1 MLIAK
6 RVLVIDC
13 QLAGISGDM
22 IIGALLDLGVN
33 TSKFTET
40 MKSACN
46 YLKGCQ
52 ELEITVNDVTRRGLQ
67 AKKLYVK
74 AEEHATHRTGAEL
87 RDAIINCADGIG
99 LSKKARGI
107 ALNSIDTLIA
117 AEAKIHGES
126 VDEVHLHEAGSVD
139 TVVDIVGTAFALEEL
154 GLFKDAKIYSTP
166 VAVGGGL
173 FKFSHGTI
181 SSPAPA
187 TIEILKSREFPMVG
201 GPISSELAT
210 PTGVA
215 ILVNITDQTAY
226 YYPPLKPKAIGYG
239 AGSKDFEEMPNVLR
253 VALGEPLRYGLLS
266 DEIYVLETNLD
277 DVTGEVIGY
286 TLDKL
291 LQEGARDVSV
301 IPMSTKKNRPGQILK
316 IIADREDVERLSLI
330 LMEETGTLGVR
341 IYPCVRHILARKT
354 VPVEVEIEGMK
365 EHVNVKV
372 SMNSEGRVIQIKP
385 EYDDV
390 KRLADKTGESLRGIM
405 DRVIENAKQTLGQEA
420 KSRGTE

>member
-1 MLIAK
+1 MLVAK

-33 TSKFTET
+33 ASKFSET
-40 MKSACN
+40 MRTACSCIE
-46 YLKGCQ
+46 GCRR
-52 ELEITVNDVTRRGLQ
+52 LEITVNEVARRGIRAKNLQ
-67 AKKLYVK
+67 VE
-74 AEEHATHRTGAEL
+74 AEEDETHRTGAEL
-87 RDAIINCADGIG
+87 RDAIMSCANKIG
-99 LSKKARGI
+99 LSNEAKEI
-107 ALNSIDTLIA
+107 ALRTIDTLIS
-117 AEAKIHGES
+117 AEAKIHGAS

-139 TVVDIVGTAFALEEL
+139 TVVDIVGTVLALEEL
-154 GLFKDAKIYSTP
+154 GALKDTKIYSTP

-173 FKFSHGTI
+173 FKFSHGTVP
-181 SSPAPA
+181 SPAPA
-187 TIEILKSREFPMVG
+187 TIEILKSRGFPLIG
-201 GPISSELAT
+201 GPVSSELAT

-215 ILVNITDQTAY
+215 ILVNIADQATN
-226 YYPPLKPKAIGYG
+226 YYPAMKPMAIGYG
-239 AGSKDFEEMPNVLR
+239 AGSKDFEEIPNVLR
-253 VALGEPLRYGLLS
+253 ISLGEPLGYNLSS

-301 IPMSTKKNRPGQILK
+301 IPMFTKKNRPGQILK
-316 IIADREDVERLSLI
+316 IIADREDVERLSFI

-341 IYPCVRHILARKT
+341 VYPCMRHILVRKT
-354 VPVEVEIEGMK
+354 VPVEVEIEGVK

-372 SMNSEGRVIQIKP
+372 SMNSAGRVIQVKP
-385 EYDDV
+385 EYEDV

-405 DRVIENAKQTLGQEA
+405 DRVTEKARQTLNKE
-420 KSRGTE
+420 

>member
-1 MLIAK
+1 MSIAK

-22 IIGALLDLGVN
+22 IVGALLDLGVDA
-33 TSKFTET
+33 TKFVET
-40 MKSACN
+40 MKSACGH
-46 YLKGCQ
+46 LEGCQ
-52 ELEITVNDVTRRGLQ
+52 GLEITVNEVTRRGLR
-67 AKKLYVK
+67 AKKLHVK
-74 AEEHATHRTGAEL
+74 AEKNATHRTGAEL
-87 RDAIINCADGIG
+87 RDALMNCANGIS
-99 LSKKARGI
+99 LSREAGEL
-107 ALNSIDTLIA
+107 ALNSIDTLIS
-117 AEAKIHGES
+117 AEAKVHGES

-139 TVVDIVGTAFALEEL
+139 TVVDIVGTVIALEEL
-154 GLFKDAKIYSTP
+154 DLFKDTKIYSTP

-181 SSPAPA
+181 PSPAPA
-187 TIEILKSREFPMVG
+187 TIEILKSRGFPMVG

-215 ILVNITDQTAY
+215 ILVNMADQAAH
-226 YYPPLKPKAIGYG
+226 YYPPMKPKVIGYG

-253 VALGEPLRYGLLS
+253 IALGEPLRYGLLS

-316 IIADREDVERLSLI
+316 IIADKEDVERLSLI

-341 IYPCVRHILARKT
+341 VYPCMRHILARKI
-354 VPVEVEIEGMK
+354 VPIEVEMEGVR
-365 EHVNVKV
+365 EPVNVKV

-385 EYDDV
+385 EYEDV

-405 DRVIENAKQTLGQEA
+405 DRVIEKAKQTL
-420 KSRGTE
+420 